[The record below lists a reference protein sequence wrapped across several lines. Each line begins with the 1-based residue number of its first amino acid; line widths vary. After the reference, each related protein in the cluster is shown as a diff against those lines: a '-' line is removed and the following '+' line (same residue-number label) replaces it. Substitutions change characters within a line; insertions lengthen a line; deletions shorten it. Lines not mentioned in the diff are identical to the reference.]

1 MSYSV
6 SRVPWEQAELLLRTV
21 RERVFVCEWR
31 IPKRIEF
38 DQLDKTAFHM
48 LVCDDDSQEPIAT
61 GRILPNGE
69 IGRIAVISE
78 HRDRNL
84 DKIVIQG
91 LLRIAKDL
99 ALEEVYIAS
108 PLDSVKHFIEHK
120 FYSVGSVFME
130 AGLPKQKMACAV
142 HSMPNVK
149 YYLSH

>member
-6 SRVPWEQAELLLRTV
+6 SRVPWEQAELLLKTV

-38 DQLDKTAFHM
+38 DHLDKTAFHM
-48 LVCDDDSQEPIAT
+48 LVCDDISQEPIAT

-69 IGRIAVISE
+69 IGRIAVIRE
-78 HRDRNL
+78 HRDRQL
-84 DKIVIQG
+84 DQVVIEG
-91 LLRIAKDL
+91 LLRIAQDL

-108 PLDSVKHFIEHK
+108 PLDSVKHFIEHQ
-120 FYSVGSVFME
+120 FYTVGSVFME

-142 HSMPNVK
+142 QSVPSAK